1 MKAAVVKNTL
11 LEKELEA
18 KDVAWEGQVA
28 VGGLFTEIATYAAS
42 VDTKPPV

>member
-1 MKAAVVKNTL
+1 MKNTL

-18 KDVAWEGQVA
+18 KDVAWEGKVA
-28 VGGLFTEIATYAAS
+28 VACFFTEIATYAAS